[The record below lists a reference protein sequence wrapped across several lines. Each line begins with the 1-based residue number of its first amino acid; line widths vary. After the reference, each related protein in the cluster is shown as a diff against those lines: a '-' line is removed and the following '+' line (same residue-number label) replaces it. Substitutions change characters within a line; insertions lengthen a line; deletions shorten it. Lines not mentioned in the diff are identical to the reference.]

1 MGLFFPVRKEASDV
15 QVQGLINKTQ
25 PVSIAIA
32 IWAIA
37 QILVTS
43 YAKWAELDYAL
54 QYRPED
60 RILLLPEA
68 TATSQLQL

>member
-1 MGLFFPVRKEASDV
+1 MGLFFPVRKEASVV
-15 QVQGLINKTQ
+15 QVQGLISKTQ
-25 PVSIAIA
+25 PVCLAIA

-43 YAKWAELDYAL
+43 YSKWAELDYAL

-60 RILLLPEA
+60 RIWFLPWA